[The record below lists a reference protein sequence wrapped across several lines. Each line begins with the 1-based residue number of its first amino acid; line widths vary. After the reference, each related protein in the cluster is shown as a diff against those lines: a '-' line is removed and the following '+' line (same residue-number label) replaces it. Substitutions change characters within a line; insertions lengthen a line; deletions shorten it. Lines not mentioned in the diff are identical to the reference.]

1 MALGLALWFGL
12 MFCTALMVLG
22 IVVGAKA
29 LYEKRTLFVME
40 APHRDESGAVQGRL
54 RSAINIFFR
63 LVIIAIVGSWLLAFS
78 DIIWFWLHRLVP
90 EVINVFTPGGRKVE
104 PIIRFAT
111 FGGGVVGPGL
121 ALATIVLAAANKY
134 LALAALSAV
143 ASYFFLIQ
151 SCC

>member
-1 MALGLALWFGL
+1 MGLGLGLWFGL
-12 MFCTALMVLG
+12 IFCTALMVLG
-22 IVVGAKA
+22 IVVGGKA

-40 APHRDESGAVQGRL
+40 APHRDKSGAVQGRL
-54 RSAINIFFR
+54 RSAINVFFQ

-121 ALATIVLAAANKY
+121 A
-134 LALAALSAV
+134 
-143 ASYFFLIQ
+143 ASECLHSGVKRTCQLRSFM
-151 SCC
+151 STRPN